1 MGDFNEVRYK
11 SDRFG
16 SVFNVHGANAFN
28 SFIANAGLEEVPLGG
43 SSFTWC
49 HKSATKMSKLDRF
62 LISENLLI
70 TCPNITAIT
79 LERYLSDHRPILLRE
94 SRFDYG
100 PSPFRFYH
108 HWLEVDGFNN
118 FVEDMW
124 SVAPGNNS
132 NPLCSMAMKLK
143 FLKLKIKE
151 WNQRNMKDLK
161 SGKAKLK
168 EDLEALDADIDKG
181 NGTADMVTKRSEV
194 VNSLQEIDKLQTM
207 EIAQKAKIKWCIEGD
222 ENSSFFHGML
232 NKRRSQLS
240 IRGIMVDGVWI
251 EDPLKVKREFY
262 QHFSNRFAKPV
273 DQRAH
278 INMEYP
284 NTITLEQ
291 QIDLECDVTKEEL
304 KKAVWDCGIDKSP
317 GPDGFTFG
325 FYRRFWSTIENDVF
339 EAVKYFFNSGA
350 IPNGCNSSFIAL
362 IPKIPDANLVKDFRP
377 ISLIGSMYKIIAKI
391 LANRLVGV
399 LGDIVNEVQSAFIAE
414 RQILDGPFILNEVLQ
429 WCKLKKKQSLIFKVD
444 FEKAFDSI
452 RWDFLDDILKKFG
465 FGDKWCNWIQSCLR
479 SSRGSIIIN
488 GSPTEEFYFQK
499 GLKQG
504 DPLSPFLFI
513 LVMESLHL
521 SFQRVVDAGM
531 FKGVQLNPSLN
542 LSHMFYA
549 DDAVFVGQWCDDNIN
564 ILTHV
569 LDCFYWAS
577 GLRINMSKSKIM
589 GILVAD
595 DKVKSAATKLGCL
608 MLNTPFSYLGT
619 KVGGSM
625 SRTHAWEEVIDKVR
639 SRLSR
644 WKMKTL
650 SIGGRLTLLK
660 SVLGSMPIFHM
671 SIFKAPLSV
680 IRQLESIR
688 SHFFNGHDSA
698 SRKASWIKWDC
709 VLAPKEK
716 GGLGV
721 SSLYALNRALMFKWV
736 WRFYSQ
742 NSSLWARVM
751 KAIHGDDGRIGKDIK
766 ACNQSCWLNIV
777 NEINVL
783 KNQGINFLDFMRLK
797 LGNGNNISFW
807 NDNWIGGNTLKN
819 LYPRI
824 YALENSKQVT
834 VCAKL
839 ADIALDASFR
849 RKPRGGIEC
858 IQFNEMLVLMQ
869 DVSLTPIS
877 DRWIWS
883 LEGSGDFSVA
893 STRKAIDDKRL
904 PVVNSKTR
912 WIKSVPI
919 KVNVHA
925 WKVKLD
931 ALPTRFN
938 ISRRGIV
945 LDSILCPICNTGV
958 ESSSH
963 LFFTCNLARQLSCKI
978 SQWWVTP
985 FVEVNSYGEWRSW
998 LVSLRL
1004 SSKHKLILKGVFY
1017 VMWWHL
1023 WSYRNK
1029 LLFDSKIPLKAMI
1042 FDDIVSGSFY
1052 WCRYRCKASFS

>member
-1 MGDFNEVRYK
+1 MLWDYLTHVIHSWNGEVVIMGDFNEVRYK

-28 SFIANAGLEEVPLGG
+28 SFIANVGLEEVPLGG

-100 PSPFRFYH
+100 PSPFCFYH

-181 NGTADMVTKRSEV
+181 NGTVDMVTKRSEV

-350 IPNGCNSSFIAL
+350 IPNECNSSFIAL
-362 IPKIPDANLVKDFRP
+362 IPKIPNANLVKDFRP

-452 RWDFLDDILKKFG
+452 RWDFLNDILKKFG
-465 FGDKWCNWIQSCLR
+465 FGDKWCNRIQRCLR

-499 GLKQG
+499 
-504 DPLSPFLFI
+504 S
-513 LVMESLHL
+513 VWWM
-521 SFQRVVDAGM
+521 R
-531 FKGVQLNPSLN
+531 
-542 LSHMFYA
+542 
-549 DDAVFVGQWCDDNIN
+549 CDDNIN
-564 ILTHV
+564 ILTHM

-625 SRTHAWEEVIDKVR
+625 SRTHAWEEVIDK
-639 SRLSR
+639 
-644 WKMKTL
+644 
-650 SIGGRLTLLK
+650 
-660 SVLGSMPIFHM
+660 
-671 SIFKAPLSV
+671 
-680 IRQLESIR
+680 LESIR

-698 SRKASWIKWDC
+698 SRKASWIKWDY

-766 ACNQSCWLNIV
+766 ACNQSCWLNI
-777 NEINVL
+777 
-783 KNQGINFLDFMRLK
+783 
-797 LGNGNNISFW
+797 
-807 NDNWIGGNTLKN
+807 NDNWIRGNTLKN

-883 LEGSGDFSVA
+883 LEGSGDFYVA

-904 PVVNSKTR
+904 LVVNSKTR
-912 WIKSVPI
+912 WIKYVSI
-919 KVNVHA
+919 KILSCALFVILA
-925 WKVKLD
+925 WSLLV
-931 ALPTRFN
+931 
-938 ISRRGIV
+938 I
-945 LDSILCPICNTGV
+945 
-958 ESSSH
+958 SSSRVIWPDSFH
-963 LFFTCNLARQLSCKI
+963 VRSLNGGLPLLS
-978 SQWWVTP
+978 
-985 FVEVNSYGEWRSW
+985 
-998 LVSLRL
+998 
-1004 SSKHKLILKGVFY
+1004 KLIPMVNGAL
-1017 VMWWHL
+1017 
-1023 WSYRNK
+1023 
-1029 LLFDSKIPLKAMI
+1029 
-1042 FDDIVSGSFY
+1042 GS
-1052 WCRYRCKASFS
+1052 CRCGSPPNTN

>member
-1 MGDFNEVRYK
+1 METMDVFNVKMCWGNLGFDYVHSDSVGNSGGILCVWDPYSFIWGLWLKTGNNTSYFVYGVLAPHDLKKCICCWTIWRMISIRGWGKVVNKGDFNDFWYK
-11 SDRFG
+11 SDR
-16 SVFNVHGANAFN
+16 
-28 SFIANAGLEEVPLGG
+28 
-43 SSFTWC
+43 
-49 HKSATKMSKLDRF
+49 
-62 LISENLLI
+62 
-70 TCPNITAIT
+70 
-79 LERYLSDHRPILLRE
+79 
-94 SRFDYG
+94 
-100 PSPFRFYH
+100 
-108 HWLEVDGFNN
+108 
-118 FVEDMW
+118 
-124 SVAPGNNS
+124 
-132 NPLCSMAMKLK
+132 
-143 FLKLKIKE
+143 
-151 WNQRNMKDLK
+151 
-161 SGKAKLK
+161 
-168 EDLEALDADIDKG
+168 ALDADIDKG

-251 EDPLKVKREFY
+251 EDPLK
-262 QHFSNRFAKPV
+262 
-273 DQRAH
+273 
-278 INMEYP
+278 
-284 NTITLEQ
+284 
-291 QIDLECDVTKEEL
+291 IDLECDVTKEEL

-350 IPNGCNSSFIAL
+350 IPNGCNSSFI
-362 IPKIPDANLVKDFRP
+362 PANSP
-377 ISLIGSMYKIIAKI
+377 
-391 LANRLVGV
+391 N
-399 LGDIVNEVQSAFIAE
+399 
-414 RQILDGPFILNEVLQ
+414 
-429 WCKLKKKQSLIFKVD
+429 
-444 FEKAFDSI
+444 
-452 RWDFLDDILKKFG
+452 
-465 FGDKWCNWIQSCLR
+465 IQSEL
-479 SSRGSIIIN
+479 I
-488 GSPTEEFYFQK
+488 
-499 GLKQG
+499 
-504 DPLSPFLFI
+504 
-513 LVMESLHL
+513 MESLHL

-564 ILTHV
+564 ILT
-569 LDCFYWAS
+569 S
-577 GLRINMSKSKIM
+577 
-589 GILVAD
+589 
-595 DKVKSAATKLGCL
+595 
-608 MLNTPFSYLGT
+608 T

-849 RKPRGGIEC
+849 RKPRGDGYG
-858 IQFNEMLVLMQ
+858 LWKV
-869 DVSLTPIS
+869 
-877 DRWIWS
+877 R
-883 LEGSGDFSVA
+883 DFSVA
-893 STRKAIDDKRL
+893 STRKAIDDLLLIHFYYFDKRL

-919 KVNVHA
+919 KILSCALFVILA
-925 WKVKLD
+925 WSLLV
-931 ALPTRFN
+931 
-938 ISRRGIV
+938 I
-945 LDSILCPICNTGV
+945 
-958 ESSSH
+958 SSSRVIWPDSFH
-963 LFFTCNLARQLSCKI
+963 VRSLNGGLPLLS
-978 SQWWVTP
+978 
-985 FVEVNSYGEWRSW
+985 
-998 LVSLRL
+998 
-1004 SSKHKLILKGVFY
+1004 KLIPMVNGAL
-1017 VMWWHL
+1017 
-1023 WSYRNK
+1023 
-1029 LLFDSKIPLKAMI
+1029 
-1042 FDDIVSGSFY
+1042 GS
-1052 WCRYRCKASFS
+1052 CRCGSPPNTN

>member
-1 MGDFNEVRYK
+1 MFK
-11 SDRFG
+11 SR
-16 SVFNVHGANAFN
+16 AT
-28 SFIANAGLEEVPLGG
+28 SFDTSYI
-43 SSFTWC
+43 
-49 HKSATKMSKLDRF
+49 H
-62 LISENLLI
+62 
-70 TCPNITAIT
+70 
-79 LERYLSDHRPILLRE
+79 
-94 SRFDYG
+94 
-100 PSPFRFYH
+100 
-108 HWLEVDGFNN
+108 
-118 FVEDMW
+118 
-124 SVAPGNNS
+124 
-132 NPLCSMAMKLK
+132 
-143 FLKLKIKE
+143 
-151 WNQRNMKDLK
+151 K

-194 VNSLQEIDKLQTM
+194 VNSLQEINKLQTM
-207 EIAQKAKIKWCIEGD
+207 EIAQKAKIKWCIERD

-240 IRGIMVDGVWI
+240 IHSIMVDGVWI
-251 EDPLKVKREFY
+251 EDPLKVKREIY

-291 QIDLECDVTKEEL
+291 HIDLECDVTKEEL

-807 NDNWIGGNTLKN
+807 NDNWIRGNTLKN

-904 PVVNSKTR
+904 PIVNSKTR
-912 WIKSVPI
+912 WIKYP
-919 KVNVHA
+919 
-925 WKVKLD
+925 
-931 ALPTRFN
+931 
-938 ISRRGIV
+938 SR
-945 LDSILCPICNTGV
+945 
-958 ESSSH
+958 
-963 LFFTCNLARQLSCKI
+963 
-978 SQWWVTP
+978 
-985 FVEVNSYGEWRSW
+985 
-998 LVSLRL
+998 
-1004 SSKHKLILKGVFY
+1004 
-1017 VMWWHL
+1017 
-1023 WSYRNK
+1023 
-1029 LLFDSKIPLKAMI
+1029 
-1042 FDDIVSGSFY
+1042 
-1052 WCRYRCKASFS
+1052 

>member
-1 MGDFNEVRYK
+1 MQSILKECASFKRPFMDLNRLLVVRISASMRKSHSLDF
-11 SDRFG
+11 
-16 SVFNVHGANAFN
+16 
-28 SFIANAGLEEVPLGG
+28 LE
-43 SSFTWC
+43 
-49 HKSATKMSKLDRF
+49 AKMS
-62 LISENLLI
+62 
-70 TCPNITAIT
+70 P
-79 LERYLSDHRPILLRE
+79 
-94 SRFDYG
+94 
-100 PSPFRFYH
+100 
-108 HWLEVDGFNN
+108 
-118 FVEDMW
+118 
-124 SVAPGNNS
+124 
-132 NPLCSMAMKLK
+132 
-143 FLKLKIKE
+143 
-151 WNQRNMKDLK
+151 
-161 SGKAKLK
+161 
-168 EDLEALDADIDKG
+168 
-181 NGTADMVTKRSEV
+181 
-194 VNSLQEIDKLQTM
+194 
-207 EIAQKAKIKWCIEGD
+207 
-222 ENSSFFHGML
+222 
-232 NKRRSQLS
+232 
-240 IRGIMVDGVWI
+240 
-251 EDPLKVKREFY
+251 
-262 QHFSNRFAKPV
+262 
-273 DQRAH
+273 
-278 INMEYP
+278 
-284 NTITLEQ
+284 
-291 QIDLECDVTKEEL
+291 
-304 KKAVWDCGIDKSP
+304 
-317 GPDGFTFG
+317 
-325 FYRRFWSTIENDVF
+325 
-339 EAVKYFFNSGA
+339 
-350 IPNGCNSSFIAL
+350 
-362 IPKIPDANLVKDFRP
+362 
-377 ISLIGSMYKIIAKI
+377 
-391 LANRLVGV
+391 
-399 LGDIVNEVQSAFIAE
+399 
-414 RQILDGPFILNEVLQ
+414 
-429 WCKLKKKQSLIFKVD
+429 
-444 FEKAFDSI
+444 
-452 RWDFLDDILKKFG
+452 
-465 FGDKWCNWIQSCLR
+465 
-479 SSRGSIIIN
+479 
-488 GSPTEEFYFQK
+488 
-499 GLKQG
+499 
-504 DPLSPFLFI
+504 
-513 LVMESLHL
+513 
-521 SFQRVVDAGM
+521 RVVDAGM
-531 FKGVQLNPSLN
+531 FKGIQLNPSLN

-564 ILTHV
+564 ILTHM

-912 WIKSVPI
+912 WIKFCSLKDTYLDKFLKRFKMENSKKGNLPLHHGI
-919 KVNVHA
+919 K
-925 WKVKLD
+925 
-931 ALPTRFN
+931 
-938 ISRRGIV
+938 ISK
-945 LDSILCPICNTGV
+945 DLCPKTDEELDKMSQVPYASAIRSIMYAMTCTRPDVSFILNMVSRHQQNPGEGYWTDVKNILKYLRNAKDRFLVYGGEEELRVTGYCDA
-958 ESSSH
+958 SWQTDKDDSH
-963 LFFTCNLARQLSCKI
+963 
-978 SQWWVTP
+978 SQSGWVFLLNVRAVT
-985 FVEVNSYGEWRSW
+985 WK
-998 LVSLRL
+998 
-1004 SSKHKLILKGVFY
+1004 SSK
-1017 VMWWHL
+1017 
-1023 WSYRNK
+1023 
-1029 LLFDSKIPLKAMI
+1029 
-1042 FDDIVSGSFY
+1042 
-1052 WCRYRCKASFS
+1052 

>member
-1 MGDFNEVRYK
+1 
-11 SDRFG
+11 
-16 SVFNVHGANAFN
+16 
-28 SFIANAGLEEVPLGG
+28 
-43 SSFTWC
+43 
-49 HKSATKMSKLDRF
+49 MSKLDRF

-70 TCPNITAIT
+70 TYPNITAIT
-79 LERYLSDHRPILLRE
+79 LERYLSEHRPIRLRE
-94 SRFDYG
+94 SR
-100 PSPFRFYH
+100 
-108 HWLEVDGFNN
+108 
-118 FVEDMW
+118 
-124 SVAPGNNS
+124 VAPGNNS

-143 FLKLKIKE
+143 FLKLKIKD

-207 EIAQKAKIKWCIEGD
+207 EIAQKVKIKWCIEGD

-377 ISLIGSMYKIIAKI
+377 IILIGSMYKIIAKI

-595 DKVKSAATKLGCL
+595 DKVKSAVTKLGL
-608 MLNTPFSYLGT
+608 SYAQYPFFL
-619 KVGGSM
+619 
-625 SRTHAWEEVIDKVR
+625 
-639 SRLSR
+639 LR

-716 GGLGV
+716 GGLG
-721 SSLYALNRALMFKWV
+721 SYE
-736 WRFYSQ
+736 
-742 NSSLWARVM
+742 
-751 KAIHGDDGRIGKDIK
+751 AILGDEGE
-766 ACNQSCWLNIV
+766 L
-777 NEINVL
+777 
-783 KNQGINFLDFMRLK
+783 
-797 LGNGNNISFW
+797 LGNENNISFW

-869 DVSLTPIS
+869 DISLNPDIRT
-877 DRWIWS
+877 
-883 LEGSGDFSVA
+883 EGFGLWKVQG
-893 STRKAIDDKRL
+893 I
-904 PVVNSKTR
+904 
-912 WIKSVPI
+912 SVPLL
-919 KVNVHA
+919 
-925 WKVKLD
+925 VKL
-931 ALPTRFN
+931 
-938 ISRRGIV
+938 
-945 LDSILCPICNTGV
+945 
-958 ESSSH
+958 
-963 LFFTCNLARQLSCKI
+963 
-978 SQWWVTP
+978 
-985 FVEVNSYGEWRSW
+985 
-998 LVSLRL
+998 
-1004 SSKHKLILKGVFY
+1004 
-1017 VMWWHL
+1017 
-1023 WSYRNK
+1023 
-1029 LLFDSKIPLKAMI
+1029 
-1042 FDDIVSGSFY
+1042 
-1052 WCRYRCKASFS
+1052 